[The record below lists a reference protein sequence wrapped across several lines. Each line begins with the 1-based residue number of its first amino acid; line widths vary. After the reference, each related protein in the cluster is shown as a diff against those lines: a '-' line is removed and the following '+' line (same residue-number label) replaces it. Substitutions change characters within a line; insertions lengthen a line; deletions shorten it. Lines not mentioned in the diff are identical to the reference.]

1 MELKKIYITME
12 LGFCCVNFCSER
24 TKKKTKFG
32 RGAREVNWQI
42 FQMKF
47 GRHFIVSK
55 TQFFFAGNESD
66 GKIFNFRISLTAGC
80 SKG

>member
-24 TKKKTKFG
+24 KKKKTKFG

-55 TQFFFAGNESD
+55 TQFFLLEMKVMVKFS
-66 GKIFNFRISLTAGC
+66 IFEFH
-80 SKG
+80 